1 MWKAYVYVTLKPGVM
16 DPQGTTVQ
24 RALSANGFDKVR
36 DVRVGKFMEVE
47 LDIASES
54 RARAQLDA
62 MCRQLLANPVLENYR
77 FELVRA
83 DSEGAE
89 GE

>member
-1 MWKAYVYVTLKPGVM
+1 MWKAHVYVTLKSGVL

-36 DVRVGKFMEVE
+36 DVRVGKFMEVK

-54 RARAQLDA
+54 QARAQLDA

-77 FELVRA
+77 FELVKA